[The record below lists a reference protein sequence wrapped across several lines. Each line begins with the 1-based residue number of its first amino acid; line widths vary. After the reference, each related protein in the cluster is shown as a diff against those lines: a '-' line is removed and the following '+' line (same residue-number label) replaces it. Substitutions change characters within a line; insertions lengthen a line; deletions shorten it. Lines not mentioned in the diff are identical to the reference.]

1 MSKNG
6 PDTIGEIN
14 LRNWEQTPDRV
25 KRLITNL
32 MEQLGRRVAALE
44 EQCAALKAENQ
55 ILKEQVKLY
64 SKNSSKPPAQEIV
77 MRTAA
82 LWRNKSF
89 GSQSQAG
96 SFFVSIMLTLVTS
109 LRSQNCSVLDY
120 LFDACHGARNGHL
133 PLTC

>member
-1 MSKNG
+1 
-6 PDTIGEIN
+6 
-14 LRNWEQTPDRV
+14 
-25 KRLITNL
+25 
-32 MEQLGRRVAALE
+32 
-44 EQCAALKAENQ
+44 
-55 ILKEQVKLY
+55 
-64 SKNSSKPPAQEIV
+64 

-133 PLTC
+133 PLYLLAAAALHEHFCKN